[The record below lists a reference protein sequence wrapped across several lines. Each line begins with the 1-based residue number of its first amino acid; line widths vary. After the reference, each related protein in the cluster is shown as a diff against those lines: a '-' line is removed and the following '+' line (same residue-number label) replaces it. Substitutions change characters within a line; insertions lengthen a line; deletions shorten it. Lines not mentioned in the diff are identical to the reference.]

1 MKEELAK
8 ALIDGLYGK
17 QIHPHPLK
25 SLNGLTFQEAADRIS
40 KNAHSSYDLLFH
52 IVFWQDLV
60 LEAMHGEKV
69 EWPKKPNEDWPDSTS
84 KTDWDALVQRF
95 EEGLE
100 EGKRILKEGDFER
113 PLPSWRNIPML
124 RAAIVLAQ
132 HNSYHLGQ
140 IVANRIAHGS
150 WPPPE
155 KE

>member
-1 MKEELAK
+1 MKEELAE

-17 QIHPHPLK
+17 NTHPHPLK
-25 SLNGLTFQEAADRIS
+25 ALSNLTSELAHNRFSTDS
-40 KNAHSSYDLLFH
+40 HSSFDLLYH

-60 LEAMHGEKV
+60 LEAMRGEEV
-69 EWPKKPNEDWPDSTS
+69 AWPKKPDEDWPDSKS
-84 KTDWDALVQRF
+84 KADWDALVSRF

-100 EGKRILKEGDFER
+100 EGKRILNEGDLER
-113 PLPSWRNIPML
+113 PLPSWRNVPML

-140 IVANRIAHGS
+140 ILANRIAQGS

-155 KE
+155 NE